1 MFRLEKVFQNDDK
14 FFINSS
20 IFVKV
25 FIILLSVY
33 IFSILQDNTIYE
45 LLEFNIYIESNFYL
59 FSIYFATIYL
69 LTNIII
75 TKDKKYKSIMDCSV
89 YR

>member
-59 FSIYFATIYL
+59 HIYFHYQL
-69 LTNIII
+69 F
-75 TKDKKYKSIMDCSV
+75 
-89 YR
+89 